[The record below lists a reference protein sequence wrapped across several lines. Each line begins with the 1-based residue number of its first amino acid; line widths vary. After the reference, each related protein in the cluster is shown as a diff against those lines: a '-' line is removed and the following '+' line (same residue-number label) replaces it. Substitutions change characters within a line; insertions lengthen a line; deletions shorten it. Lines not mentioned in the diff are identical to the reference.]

1 MAGFVPL
8 SEVKDLISLPT
19 SLKYVLSFGSFGDVA
34 ASLPYAEKCLEKE
47 SKARLLIASKHFNL
61 ACIFISNIEKI
72 VVCEDAVLQ
81 NLYVYI
87 STTAKS
93 RTYRADLY
101 AQSLHTDCIRSLN
114 INHYD
119 YFSRLVQR
127 GVLSYF
133 EALNTLCGIR
143 PGYSPSPESVKR
155 PGTEHIRIENRLNNP
170 RRNRKI
176 AILNVHNQS
185 NVNASP
191 EFWIGLIKEVTTKY
205 SLDCFVN
212 HTMLSLEDAQD
223 RIGHM
228 LPESRF
234 ICLTPDNIIKTF
246 SRVDLIIGVA
256 GGAMEIAH
264 CFTKTRCYTLGSPCH
279 QWPKDQ
285 EEEARLINEHRK
297 TSGIHPLLLD
307 SENLTD
313 RKIIA
318 FPLPGAGKRLS

>member
-1 MAGFVPL
+1 MAGFVSI

-19 SLKYVLSFGSFGDVA
+19 DFKYILTFGSFGDVA

-47 SKARLLIASKHFNL
+47 STARLLIADKHCSL
-61 ACIFISNIEKI
+61 ACIFIDDVGKI
-72 VVCEDAVLQ
+72 IRCDDTVLQ

-101 AQSLHTDCIRSLN
+101 AQCLHTGCIRSLN
-114 INHYD
+114 LNHYD

-143 PGYSPSPESVKR
+143 PGYSPSPTSVKR
-155 PGTEHIRIENRLNNP
+155 PGEEHRTIKNRVNYQRQN
-170 RRNRKI
+170 RRI

-191 EFWIGLIKEVTTKY
+191 EFWKGIIEELTTRY
-205 SLDCFVN
+205 CLDCFVN
-212 HTMLSLEDAQD
+212 HTMLSLEDAQE

-228 LPESRF
+228 LPPSRF
-234 ICLTPDNIIKTF
+234 ICLTPENLIKT
-246 SRVDLIIGVA
+246 L
-256 GGAMEIAH
+256 
-264 CFTKTRCYTLGSPCH
+264 
-279 QWPKDQ
+279 
-285 EEEARLINEHRK
+285 NE
-297 TSGIHPLLLD
+297 
-307 SENLTD
+307 
-313 RKIIA
+313 
-318 FPLPGAGKRLS
+318 